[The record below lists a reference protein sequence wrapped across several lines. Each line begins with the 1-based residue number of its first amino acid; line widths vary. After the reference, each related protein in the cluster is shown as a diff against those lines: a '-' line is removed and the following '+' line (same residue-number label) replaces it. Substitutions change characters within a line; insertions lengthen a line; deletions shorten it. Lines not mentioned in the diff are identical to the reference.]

1 MNFVY
6 YTIFYKI
13 NRYNNDKIYTSR
25 VRASA
30 LERAL
35 EVLKECVGNDI
46 EVTGYEVKTHC

>member
-13 NRYNNDKIYTSR
+13 NRYNNDKTYVSR

-35 EVLKECVGNDI
+35 EVLKETVGYDI
-46 EVTGYEVKTHC
+46 EVTGYEVRSHI